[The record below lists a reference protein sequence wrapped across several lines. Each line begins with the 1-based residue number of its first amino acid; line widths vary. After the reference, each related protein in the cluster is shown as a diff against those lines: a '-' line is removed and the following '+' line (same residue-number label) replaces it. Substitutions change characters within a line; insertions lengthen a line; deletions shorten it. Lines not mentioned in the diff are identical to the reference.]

1 MIRKPFNLYEPIRNG
16 PSLQMPAYGDRKSGD
31 CLLSSLP
38 KLSPHPLKHKS
49 TQSPTLDHE
58 CGSGHCKSPAWSK
71 PFFDRPNILI
81 VLSVMEITSKNTTE
95 TVIIMIKNFRE
106 NGLNCKK
113 LRFYLQEKNI
123 RWSSSWQY
131 CFQYWV
137 SNANVCPYFL
147 RLYCWSVFM
156 FIKSVPEW
164 FYAGLI

>member
-1 MIRKPFNLYEPIRNG
+1 MVQVYRCQLMEIWRSKIWR
-16 PSLQMPAYGDRKSGD
+16 
-31 CLLSSLP
+31 
-38 KLSPHPLKHKS
+38 LSPLKSPKIIPPPPPLKHKS

-58 CGSGHCKSPAWSK
+58 CGSGHCKSPACSK

-81 VLSVMEITSKNTTE
+81 VLSVMEITRKNTTE

-106 NGLNCKK
+106 NGINCKK

-147 RLYCWSVFM
+147 RLYCWSVRKM
-156 FIKSVPEW
+156 W
-164 FYAGLI
+164 Y